1 MAKVNKLTKAN
12 TYNVEQNAG
21 ETLEHYYRRLAK
33 SADQRL
39 VRLEKY
45 SNDKY
50 FKVATDWAYSSAMRD
65 IHTWNGQTATRF
77 NTAPPSDPE
86 KLIAKINDI
95 KKFLSSPTSTKS
107 GIKNTY
113 IKKANT
119 INKKYKTNFTWDQL
133 AAYYD
138 KKINEK
144 WDAKFG
150 SKTALL
156 AIGRINEKANELG
169 KDIEEVTANDF
180 KGDKTLV
187 GKKLAQNLGKNG
199 LTIKDLV

>member
-1 MAKVNKLTKAN
+1 MAKVNKLMPAN
-12 TYNVEQNAG
+12 TYNVEQKPG
-21 ETLEHYYRRLAK
+21 ESLERYYRRLAK

-50 FKVATDWAYSSAMRD
+50 FKTATDWAYSSAMRD
-65 IHTWNGQTATRF
+65 IHTWNGQAASRF

-86 KLIAKINDI
+86 KLVAKINDI

-119 INKKYKTNFTWDQL
+119 INERYGTDFTWDQL
-133 AAYYD
+133 ASYYD

-150 SKTALL
+150 SKTALI
-156 AIGRINEKANELG
+156 AIGRINEKAKKLG
-169 KDIEEVTANDF
+169 KDIEDVTAADF
-180 KGDKTLV
+180 KGDKSLIGIKLV
-187 GKKLAQNLGKNG
+187 ENLGKNG
-199 LTIKDLV
+199 LTLKDLV